1 MEKSRKNLIKI
12 GAIVLC
18 LLAAIVVLVLQMNSK
33 QAHRG
38 LDSIPSGDIVLIKC
52 GNEQCGAV
60 YQMNKKEYYTLV
72 DEVAARM
79 LNTPESPPPVA
90 CKECQEASARKAVK
104 CTECGHVFFYGEKPN
119 DYPDRCPKCG
129 SK

>member
-1 MEKSRKNLIKI
+1 MEENRKNIIKI

-18 LLAAIVVLVLQMNSK
+18 LLATIVIVVIRMNPKRGS
-33 QAHRG
+33 RG
-38 LDSIPSGDIVLIKC
+38 LDSIPPGDIVLIKC
-52 GNEQCGAV
+52 ENKQCEAV
-60 YQMNKKEYYTLV
+60 YKMNKKEYYTLV

-79 LNTPESPPPVA
+79 PNTPESPLPVA

-129 SK
+129 